1 MPETQKVTYDSLIN
15 IRSRQN
21 RSMEILDPAMR
32 EQIDQIVYELL
43 GSI

>member
-1 MPETQKVTYDSLIN
+1 MPETPKITYDSLIN

-32 EQIDQIVYELL
+32 EQIDQVIYELL
-43 GSI
+43 GNI